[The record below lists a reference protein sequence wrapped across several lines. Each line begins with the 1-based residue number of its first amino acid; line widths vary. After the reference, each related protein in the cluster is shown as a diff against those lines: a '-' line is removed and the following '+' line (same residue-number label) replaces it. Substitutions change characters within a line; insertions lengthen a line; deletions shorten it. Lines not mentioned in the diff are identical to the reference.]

1 MFPLP
6 SFLAP
11 AAIHARMLNKLLQRE
26 DWARDRLSRHAGKTA
41 RFIVGNIKT
50 SLTVQAGGLVQSSDP
65 AILPDVTLT
74 IPASKIAQLPAV
86 LRARD
91 PSLLTELMHIEGDA
105 GLAHLVSDL
114 ARDLRWDP
122 EEDLSRLVGDMAA
135 RRLLQTGK
143 DIAAGMQSSAER
155 LAGNV
160 SEFLS
165 HESGM
170 MASRPAFDD
179 TTAQLQAM
187 CARLDQLDARVSR
200 LKPPAV
206 HAAGR
211 SLGGRPAATAVSPLQ
226 KG

>member
-1 MFPLP
+1 
-6 SFLAP
+6 
-11 AAIHARMLNKLLQRE
+11 MLNKLLQRE

-41 RFIVGNIKT
+41 RFIVGSIKT
-50 SLTVQAGGLVQSSDP
+50 SLTIQSGGLVQSSDP
-65 AILPDVTLT
+65 AVVPDVTLT
-74 IPASKIAQLPAV
+74 IPAGKIAQLPAV

-122 EEDLSRLVGDMAA
+122 EDDLSRVVGDVAA

-143 DIAAGMQSSAER
+143 TIAEGMQSSAER

-170 MASRPAFDD
+170 MASRPAFQDNI
-179 TTAQLQAM
+179 ALIKALS
-187 CARLDQLDARVSR
+187 ARLDQLDARVAR
-200 LKPPAV
+200 LKP
-206 HAAGR
+206 AA
-211 SLGGRPAATAVSPLQ
+211 SSMH